1 MRCLR
6 PCPSAHPTLTCPPTV
21 GYKLSVH
28 ALPYTLGVFAL
39 ILVLTRLKVPLSAA
53 IALGAVVCGAA
64 FGLGADEIALTARD
78 GAVQARTI
86 ALMITVVLLLGLS
99 AIMRQ
104 SGQLDRIVALARA
117 VLRRPTVT
125 MAALPALIGL
135 LPMPGGALVSAP
147 MVASAAGQ
155 TGVRGE
161 RLSGINY
168 WFRHIWEHWWPLYP
182 GVMLATDFI
191 AGASAPAAAAGG
203 LGTFALHQFPL
214 GVAMA
219 VSGLVLF
226 RNVHPDLH
234 VKAPHPPRGTWGKLL
249 VATSSI
255 WVIVLVWV
263 IVQNAVMPHLQP
275 HLPPALARVAKYIAL
290 GTGLVASIVW
300 TMRLNRMGPREAGKV
315 FVSKSVLKLVA
326 VIVSVMVFEHMW
338 RRVEAAALI
347 AGELQDLHVPIMLV
361 VMALPFIAGL
371 VTGLAIG
378 FVGTSFPIV
387 LNLVVASGDGDEMR
401 AYVAL
406 AYAFGHLGQMM
417 SPLHVCYF
425 VSNEHFGTRFAP
437 VYRLIAPAA
446 VLTGALA
453 CGYFALLKF
462 LL

>member
-1 MRCLR
+1 M
-6 PCPSAHPTLTCPPTV
+6 
-21 GYKLSVH
+21 H

-39 ILVLTRLKVPLSAA
+39 ILVLTRLKVPLAGA
-53 IALGAVVCGAA
+53 IGIGAIVCGAA
-64 FGLGADEIALTARD
+64 FGLGAGDIARTAVD
-78 GAVQARTI
+78 GAVHARTI
-86 ALMITVVLLLGLS
+86 ALTLTVIVLLGLS
-99 AIMRQ
+99 ALMRQ
-104 SGQLDRIVALARA
+104 SGQLDRIVALARS

-125 MAALPALIGL
+125 MAAMPALIGL

-147 MVASAAGQ
+147 MVESAAGE
-155 TGVRGE
+155 TGVRRE
-161 RLSGINY
+161 VLSSINY

-191 AGASAPAAAAGG
+191 AGASAGTAAAGG
-203 LGTFALHQFPL
+203 LGTYALYQFPL

-219 VSGLVLF
+219 VAGLVLF

-234 VKAPHPPRGTWGKLL
+234 AKAPRPERGTWGRLL

-263 IVQNAVMPHLQP
+263 VVQNLVMPHLKP
-275 HLPPALARVAKYIAL
+275 HLPAPLAEIAKYLAL
-290 GTGLVASIVW
+290 GTGLVASIAW
-300 TMRLNRMGPREAGKV
+300 TMRLNRIGVREASKV
-315 FVSKSVLKLVA
+315 FVSKSVLKLA
-326 VIVSVMVFEHMW
+326 TVIISVMVFEHTW
-338 RRVEAAALI
+338 RRVGAAALI
-347 AGELQDLHVPIMLV
+347 AGELQDLRVPIMLV
-361 VMALPFIAGL
+361 VMVLPFIAGL
-371 VTGLAIG
+371 VTGVAIG

-387 LNLVVASGDGDEMR
+387 LNLVVASGDGDAMR

-446 VLTGALA
+446 ILTGALA

-462 LL
+462 VL